1 MDTTVPY
8 QTNEPSG
15 KLPLSQRINLRVI
28 VFAAVILGLVGW
40 PIYTF
45 VKQALTHGIEDYGS
59 YKKVDLKAM
68 GNFLID
74 NYATATL
81 NDVPKQYRELDGQ
94 KIELA
99 GEIYAPNET
108 GQRLHE
114 FELVYSIQRCCVNG
128 PPLAQERVFA
138 RVPNVKGLP
147 LPDGSGYARV
157 TGTLH
162 VTMHREAGQ
171 VTKVYEMDVD
181 KIERM

>member
-94 KIELA
+94 KVMFE
-99 GEIYAPNET
+99 
-108 GQRLHE
+108 GQIFDPHE
-114 FELVYSIQRCCVNG
+114 SGDRIHSFELVYSIQNCCFSG
-128 PPLAQERVFA
+128 PPKAQERVFA
-138 RVPNVKGLP
+138 TIANSKGLP
-147 LPDGSGYARV
+147 RPDGNGYARV

-171 VTKVYEMDVD
+171 VSKVYEMDVD
-181 KIERM
+181 KIERL